1 MEEEQ
6 EDGKKGFMID
16 CTQCNGRFQIKR
28 DESDVRN
35 YEKFLIENH

>member
-16 CTQCNGRFQIKR
+16 CT
-28 DESDVRN
+28 
-35 YEKFLIENH
+35 